1 MIVVLIKNKKYPLKR
16 ELDGVYFRINRN
28 DKWCNICFS
37 DMTEDEMKGVL
48 KGRNKHWMLSLCV
61 ILLNCIKQL
70 ENEFHE
76 INGNIDRSEYEW
88 VNLDDDDIT
97 RLKHAYTEN
106 YLYDKCIDLGKR
118 LKHIGDV
125 YDIQRGNVIEDNWED
140 DDWEDE

>member
-1 MIVVLIKNKKYPLKR
+1 
-16 ELDGVYFRINRN
+16 
-28 DKWCNICFS
+28 
-37 DMTEDEMKGVL
+37 
-48 KGRNKHWMLSLCV
+48 MLSLCV

-76 INGNIDRSEYEW
+76 IHGNIDRSEYEW

-125 YDIQRGNVIEDNWED
+125 YDIQRGDVIKDDWDD
-140 DDWEDE
+140 DDWEDG